1 MTLIIP
7 DHDSEQ
13 DGCHNFSANVSPPS
27 AVLINNADCSVDVK
41 VRSAQFAGVQ
51 LLIISGTLVCL
62 M

>member
-7 DHDSEQ
+7 DDDSEQ

-41 VRSAQFAGVQ
+41 VRSAQFAGIQ
-51 LLIISGTLVCL
+51 LLIISGTLVSL